1 MILTDS
7 FDAVSAFFV
16 PQFDIFF
23 GPWTYPSLPLH
34 PTIPSSLPS
43 SLPQTTTPLPP
54 KDPYL
59 AELSLTT
66 RSTLIEHYGR
76 LIRIAPPVLS
86 HAAIMN
92 FFSRVDKLSLAV
104 QVMGGN
110 VTQIGMGNQID
121 PTDGRI
127 VVFRPS
133 ESGVLLIDDQGG
145 EAVWAD

>member
-1 MILTDS
+1 MVYISSPWLS
-7 FDAVSAFFV
+7 
-16 PQFDIFF
+16 QFDIFF

-34 PTIPSSLPS
+34 PTTPSTLPS
-43 SLPQTTTPLPP
+43 SPPRQTTPPPP

-66 RSTLIEHYGR
+66 RSTLVEHYGR

-92 FFSRVDKLSLAV
+92 FFARVDKLSLAV

-121 PTDGRI
+121 PGDGRV

-133 ESGVLLIDDQGG
+133 RW
-145 EAVWAD
+145 AV